1 MPDAL
6 EPRVAAETLLGAFRS
21 QAENLRPFDPAMQDD
36 LVQEMALAVLLETKS
51 ATQNFFLTLA
61 LWRARDFLRGE
72 MREEEAKRHATTL

>member
-36 LVQEMALAVLLETKS
+36 LAFWRDRLADLPPLLEIPTDRPRS
-51 ATQNFFLTLA
+51 AS
-61 LWRARDFLRGE
+61 RIGRGGFVG
-72 MREEEAKRHATTL
+72 RRPA